1 LSEPTSKG
9 KVEIIVNNKEEKA
22 IEYVFIQD
30 IQVNTQITNATY
42 KDIYGREFLITSKDK
57 GRETFENATWQQS
70 IYADE
75 KTANEGLSDLFKRT
89 FEYLGSRIVVAD
101 PYFLGNIKINSVT
114 NQFQPTD
121 CQSAFINA
129 LIHSAI
135 EKNVEQIYI
144 LGFWARAKS
153 QVEKDDTQTA
163 SKTDQLFGNYEKLFQ
178 GTIHTNKLQNYFKP
192 SSIQFLNAK
201 EDFHNRYWFS
211 VKNENGIDILDKC
224 IIVTNSLGGISK
236 TEVDFVN
243 VEDKSQLEQI
253 IRKRTGLFKNAE
265 TQIDNIMEELKK
277 IISKTLSDKSEIDW
291 LIVHTIHKSDPK
303 ITGVEFSFVDGK
315 ERQDEPFKT
324 NQGFISL
331 KKADNIENF
340 KKIIGELSTKFKTN
354 PVSLANLFIISTRAS
369 YTGEDDETLLN
380 VFKEGIGKENCSIV
394 FDLLIKSLNSVYHD
408 DKNYIDK
415 QPNDTNDWLTLF
427 RSTQYL
433 HRFSDPIISCLQLVR
448 DERNRSIDFDLIQN
462 MKPLLRAVL
471 MGWYGY
477 DLTISQATQDKICEN
492 ENELTF
498 LSACLIDDFSGER
511 DLPNWLNSKLIE
523 LFVEKHWSKIGKPIF
538 IHVFGISYRNKQ
550 ENNLYKKLEELL
562 HEILYKKLK
571 Y

>member
-1 LSEPTSKG
+1 
-9 KVEIIVNNKEEKA
+9 
-22 IEYVFIQD
+22 
-30 IQVNTQITNATY
+30 
-42 KDIYGREFLITSKDK
+42 
-57 GRETFENATWQQS
+57 
-70 IYADE
+70 
-75 KTANEGLSDLFKRT
+75 
-89 FEYLGSRIVVAD
+89 
-101 PYFLGNIKINSVT
+101 
-114 NQFQPTD
+114 
-121 CQSAFINA
+121 
-129 LIHSAI
+129 
-135 EKNVEQIYI
+135 
-144 LGFWARAKS
+144 
-153 QVEKDDTQTA
+153 
-163 SKTDQLFGNYEKLFQ
+163 
-178 GTIHTNKLQNYFKP
+178 
-192 SSIQFLNAK
+192 
-201 EDFHNRYWFS
+201 
-211 VKNENGIDILDKC
+211 
-224 IIVTNSLGGISK
+224 
-236 TEVDFVN
+236 
-243 VEDKSQLEQI
+243 
-253 IRKRTGLFKNAE
+253 
-265 TQIDNIMEELKK
+265 MEELKK

-562 HEILYKKLK
+562 HEILYKKLNTETLNWIGSLEFPTDFIALFGWITKKKIDYNKISDSIKSELLNRFISELERISTELPKHLASNNSSDPFNSFQFSEPK
-571 Y
+571 YQDAFAHLSLLIIYATKDNLKDIKSVCFSIKPLFYGGFRATHLATHFAQIMLLTGLSGYRLNGLDDKGKENIKNYMKIISDVLLVPYIHLSERNDEIWNPESKKELSQYNAGQYLVNYALTEINKLGDKKHYDNFFKEISEIKVSKKDYA